1 MLFLIVQQWV
11 LFMKN
16 IKMKMAFCTLP
27 TVEKTPLECDDEC
40 FSSVIYLYI
49 VFALLQFITLLEI
62 VR

>member
-1 MLFLIVQQWV
+1 MLCFFLIAQQWV

-40 FSSVIYLYI
+40 SSSAIYL
-49 VFALLQFITLLEI
+49 
-62 VR
+62 